1 MKGRSMREK
10 MTEVDLAKN
19 RIVIYFDGFMT
30 LEEAQMLKEAY
41 RKAIDQVR
49 PGFTV
54 ITYAIDYKPGTPEVQ
69 NIVSSMTK
77 MAEDGGCSKVAR
89 VVGDKPLGG
98 MQINRLAKNVTT
110 YESRHFATFEE
121 AEAYLDSE

>member
-10 MTEVDLAKN
+10 TTEVDPVKN

-54 ITYAIDYKPGTPEVQ
+54 ITYAIDYKP
-69 NIVSSMTK
+69 
-77 MAEDGGCSKVAR
+77 
-89 VVGDKPLGG
+89 LGG
-98 MQINRLAKNVTT
+98 MQIDRLAKTVTS
-110 YESRHFATFEE
+110 YESQHFATFEE
-121 AEAYLDSE
+121 AEAYLDSEV